1 MVCSFE
7 ITEEQLLAA
16 LSALQKCKQKGFVC
30 SNAIFSLTSMK
41 EGGTD
46 VMASFKDCVILKS
59 HPTDPSKNWGNVTV
73 IEDCPYIIRDGECC
87 FD

>member
-16 LSALQKCKQKGFVC
+16 IAALQKCKSKGFEH

-46 VMASFKDCVILKS
+46 VMASFNNCVILKS
-59 HPTDPSKNWGNVTV
+59 HPTDRTKNWGNQT
-73 IEDCPYIIRDGECC
+73 IEEDCQYILRDGQCYL
-87 FD
+87 D